1 MHNATANGMWDIGE
15 PFVDEPN
22 GYWDY
27 GEKFT
32 DQNIKVV
39 RPGYGLKPK
48 FYNNILGK
56 ISKIKISTGTAINW
70 KMIK

>member
-1 MHNATANGMWDIGE
+1 MARLGAKVVGLDAS
-15 PFVDEPN
+15 
-22 GYWDY
+22 
-27 GEKFT
+27 